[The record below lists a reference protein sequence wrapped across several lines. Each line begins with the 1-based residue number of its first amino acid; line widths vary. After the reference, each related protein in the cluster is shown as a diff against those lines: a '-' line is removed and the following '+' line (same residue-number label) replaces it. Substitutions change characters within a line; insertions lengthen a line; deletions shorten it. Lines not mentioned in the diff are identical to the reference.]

1 MFINNFD
8 PVALEIFSLEI
19 RWYSLAYIFG
29 IILGWILAKKLFIQ
43 DIEVKN
49 KFDDYLT
56 YLIIGIILGGRLGY
70 IFIYN
75 LSFYVNNPLDIFKIW
90 QGGMSFHGGLIGVI
104 FASIFFAKKNKQNSF
119 LYMDIVALVAPIGLF
134 FGRIANFINS
144 ELYGTIT
151 NVPWA
156 VTFIQVDNLPRHPS
170 QLYEALL
177 EGLFLFLLL
186 LYFKNKF
193 SKKPGI
199 ISGLFLIIY
208 SIFRFIV
215 EFYRVPDEQL
225 GYIFLNL
232 TMGQV
237 VSLIFMLS
245 GLILFYLKYET
256 RLDILAQLFFLQCLK
271 PHLFSTQEIFHD
283 LKILLE
289 LQF

>member
-29 IILGWILAKKLFIQ
+29 IILGWFLAKKLFIQ

-75 LSFYVNNPLDIFKIW
+75 LSFYINNPLDIFKIW

-104 FASIFFAKKNKQNSF
+104 FASIFFAKKNNQNPF
-119 LYMDIVALVAPIGLF
+119 LYLDIVALVAPVGLF

-156 VTFIQVDNLPRHPS
+156 VTFVQVDNLPRHPS

-186 LYFKNKF
+186 IYFRNKF
-193 SKKPGI
+193 SKKPGV

-237 VSLIFMLS
+237 VSLIFIIS
-245 GLILFYLKYET
+245 VLILFYLKYET
-256 RLDILAQLFFLQCLK
+256 L
-271 PHLFSTQEIFHD
+271 
-283 LKILLE
+283 
-289 LQF
+289 